1 MRLAGKLEAL
11 YRDTVSLFAARLS
24 DAERWE
30 DALHWA
36 WVALRV
42 GEIVP
47 SDESERVGRVVL
59 EAAAKLH
66 DVERLRGEYGA
77 LQRRLEECGVEMSAL
92 LEQRYTDLHRSL
104 AAQGEQESRER
115 PREQAAVAAGGGR
128 RQ

>member
-1 MRLAGKLEAL
+1 MSLASRLEAM
-11 YRDTVSLFAARLS
+11 YREAVSLFAVRLA
-24 DAERWE
+24 DTERWE

-47 SDESERVGRVVL
+47 PEESERMGRVVL
-59 EAAAKLH
+59 EAAAELH
-66 DVERLRGEYGA
+66 DVERLRGEYHA
-77 LQRRLEECGVEMSAL
+77 LERRLEECGVEMPAH

-104 AAQGEQESRER
+104 APQGEQEDRER
-115 PREQAAVAAGGGR
+115 SRVQAAVAAGASR